1 MMSEPSDRV
10 AVAHSTSSTSYVADS
25 VADQSW
31 PARESTSARMASFA
45 WAADATAGCTV

>member
-10 AVAHSTSSTSYVADS
+10 AVAHSMSSTSYVADS
-25 VADQSW
+25 VADQSR